1 MVRLEDSDANRQE
14 QERLRLIEE
23 AKKNPPPSINK
34 ADAYTRGIFGILSG
48 NEAILTA
55 AIKGSNQDFLEVSS
69 KMSDAEL
76 AGDIAM
82 FVAFSAA
89 GSIGKSLARNPKG
102 GFKLSLPKVR
112 SFAKRKGFKF
122 SEDVLPKV
130 KAEIRRVNQLDDVQQ
145 QEGLLKI
152 RTSKLQ
158 AAKDLLRNTINKTD
172 RASLEYD
179 IEGIKRSI
187 EQGVNDLRDAGLRKQ
202 VAELNKL
209 DNNIQFK
216 VENGKI
222 VRTKGIAD
230 PEVIKKNEAITD
242 ANIEQVKQL
251 YREAA
256 EKEAKAR
263 AAREKAKAEDK
274 AIDEDP
280 TFDEDEKGLPDEV
293 IETKEKLKEEDQ
305 PNFDDEAGAKE
316 TDPLTEQEQTT
327 EEMIDESIER
337 NRQEGEGTNKVKTA
351 VKTGGGAILTAE
363 LLNKLINND
372 EDGDDPEFEQEPEVI
387 PMDLMEE
394 IEIEPLPVKPPGPA
408 TAVTT
413 SLPGVSKQEFKIIE
427 TTNVE
432 NNDRYFDQ
440 TLFWATEVYVD
451 NFELT
456 QQQDEPIIKVGN
468 NNYVCLIKKD
478 RRDLFVTFRGTVV
491 TNIHNIITDIMTE
504 DGLIDYEW
512 AYSLLSQNDRFN
524 KRANPEYMKI
534 RFHPGFL
541 AVMLRELYFDV
552 IQQIKAFA
560 GQVDHM
566 ILTGHSLGAALAGIF
581 YYLYQIDNKIDKD
594 DKIKIQRCITYA
606 SPRYVRNDPLYVD
619 LYNSVCPNLTR
630 IFNIDDIVSYLPFND
645 PIDLA
650 GITFLSG
657 YKHVGTPR
665 CLNGENTNNNIN
677 TYIVTKLQSQFSI
690 ELYNQLIKDADI
702 RNAERD
708 IKELLYSKSFNG
720 VLIGSLVKSITLK
733 QCSIIQDAE
742 ILKYTLDIEELI
754 KQKFTYDEKIKQ
766 LSVLGIEDIL
776 RLNKVGEDPQQQNIG
791 LSGMF
796 GMVYESSMNAGYYHG
811 TDYYRMLL
819 DKAIQLEANN
829 RKDINQPIGVDSQLN
844 KNTQQKRMI
853 QLRLNKQVNDL
864 KEVQGIIYTDRDITE
879 PVFISY

>member
-1 MVRLEDSDANRQE
+1 MVRREDSDANRQE

-76 AGDIAM
+76 AGDIAF

-89 GSIGKSLARNPKG
+89 GRLGTKLGKNPKG
-102 GFKLSLPKVR
+102 GFKLSLPKVK
-112 SFAKRKGFKF
+112 SFAKSKGFKF
-122 SEDVLPKV
+122 NDNILPKV

-158 AAKDLLRNTINKTD
+158 AARDLLRNTTNKTD
-172 RASLEYD
+172 KASLEYD

-187 EQGVNDLRDAGLRKQ
+187 EQGTNDLRDAGLRKQ

-222 VRTKGIAD
+222 IKTKGIAD
-230 PEVIKKNEAITD
+230 PDVIKKNEAITD

-251 YREAA
+251 YKEAA
-256 EKEAKAR
+256 EKEALAKQ
-263 AAREKAKAEDK
+263 AREQAKAEDK
-274 AIDEDP
+274 AIDEDA

-293 IETKEKLKEEDQ
+293 IETKEKLKEEDK
-305 PNFDDEAGAKE
+305 PNFDDEAEAKE
-316 TDPLTEQEQTT
+316 SDPLMEKEKST

-337 NRQEGEGTNKVKTA
+337 NRQERDATSKVKTA
-351 VKTGGGAILTAE
+351 IKTGGGAILTAE
-363 LLNKLINND
+363 LLNKLIDN
-372 EDGDDPEFEQEPEVI
+372 DGDDNDPEFEQEPEVI

-394 IEIEPLPVKPPGPA
+394 IEVEPVPEEAPGPA
-408 TAVTT
+408 KTGAV
-413 SLPGVSKQEFKIIE
+413 SLPGVSKQEFRIIE

-456 QQQDEPIIKVGN
+456 NMQDEPIIKVGN
-468 NNYVCLIKKD
+468 KNYVCLIKKD
-478 RRDLFVTFRGTVV
+478 RNDLFVSFRGTII

-504 DGLIDYEW
+504 DGLMDAEW
-512 AYSLLSQNDRFN
+512 TYSLLSQNDRFN
-524 KRANPEYMKI
+524 ERAIPSNMKI
-534 RFHPGFL
+534 RFHPGIL

-552 IQQIKAFA
+552 IEQIKAFK
-560 GQVDHM
+560 GSVDHI
-566 ILTGHSLGAALAGIF
+566 ILTGHSLGAGLAGIF
-581 YYLYQIDNKIDKD
+581 YYLYEIDNKIKE
-594 DKIKIQRCITYA
+594 DKIPIQRCITYA

-619 LYNSVCPNLTR
+619 LYNRVCPNLTR
-630 IFNIDDIVSYLPFND
+630 IFNIDDLVSYLPFNE
-645 PIDLA
+645 PVELA

-657 YKHVGTPR
+657 FKHVGIPR
-665 CLNGENTNNNIN
+665 CLNGENKNNNIN
-677 TYIVTKLQSQFSI
+677 TYTVTKLQSQFSI
-690 ELYNQLIKDADI
+690 ELYNQLLKDDDI
-702 RNAERD
+702 RNTERD
-708 IKELLYSKSFNG
+708 IKELLYSKSFNSI
-720 VLIGSLVKSITLK
+720 LIGSLVKSITLK
-733 QCSIIQDAE
+733 QCSIINNAE
-742 ILKYTLDIEELI
+742 ILQYTLDLQTLI
-754 KQKFTYDEKIKQ
+754 KEKFTYDEKIKE
-766 LSVLGIEDIL
+766 LSILGIEDIL
-776 RLNKVGEDPQQQNIG
+776 KLNKVGEDPRQTTIG
-791 LSGMF
+791 LSALF
-796 GMVYESSMNAGYYHG
+796 GMIFNTSMNGAYFHG
-811 TDYYRMLL
+811 TDYYRLLL

-829 RKDINQPIGVDSQLN
+829 RKDIKQPIGIDSELN
-844 KNTQQKRMI
+844 KNTEQKRMI